1 MAEPK
6 KKKKKIVSAES
17 GKEVKAGARKKKEA
31 APVGNATGF
40 RVGAIAL
47 WVVAFAFEVLAYLV
61 LIGKINLT
69 FIPGLAQ
76 IIIFLVLDLICVIVG
91 SQFWKK
97 ANHIKPASE
106 KNKVLFWLWNNM
118 GLIVCAVCFIPFV
131 VLALT
136 NKEADKKTKVIA
148 AVVAI
153 IACLIGGVAS
163 YDFNPVSEEQQQ
175 AAMEA
180 ISTDVYWSPFGKVY
194 HTHEDCSSLNQTG
207 TLTVGTVE
215 QAIAENRT
223 RLCSFCARQD
233 EITGVVTDDQELNDE
248 YIDEEVEDE
257 VLEDEVEEELE
268 DEVLE
273 DEEVEEENVEDEEA
287 DAETE

>member
-6 KKKKKIVSAES
+6 KKKIVDADS
-17 GKEVKAGARKKKEA
+17 GKEVKAGSRKKKAA

-47 WVVAFAFEVLAYLV
+47 WVVALAFEVLAYLV
-61 LIGKINLT
+61 LIGKINLN
-69 FIPGLAQ
+69 FMPSLWQMIA
-76 IIIFLVLDLICVIVG
+76 FLVLDLICVIVG

-106 KNKVLFWLWNNM
+106 KNKTLFWLWNNM

-131 VLALT
+131 ILALT

-148 AVVAI
+148 TVVAV
-153 IACLIGGVAS
+153 IALLIGGACS
-163 YDFNPVSEEQQQ
+163 IDYNPVSEEQQ

-180 ISTDVYWSPFGKVY
+180 ISDDVYWSPFGKVY
-194 HTHEDCSSLNQTG
+194 HTHDDCSSLNQSD
-207 TLTVGTVE
+207 TLTYGTVE

-223 RLCSFCARQD
+223 RLCSYCAKRD
-233 EITGVVTDDQELNDE
+233 EITGVATDGKDVSD
-248 YIDEEVEDE
+248 VEF
-257 VLEDEVEEELE
+257 EDEVEEEVEEEL
-268 DEVLE
+268 
-273 DEEVEEENVEDEEA
+273 EVEEDIDADVEAEE
-287 DAETE
+287 DIEETEE